1 MEETK
6 NQIKSFTDLIV
17 WQKAVELFT
26 MVTEDVENFPD
37 KRVSLSLANQ
47 VVRSAGAIGA
57 NIAEGHG
64 KGGAGGFRYRL
75 NAARGYACATQD
87 WYHKMARLGYLP
99 EPVAKARLDLLDGIV
114 RMLNSLIAKL
124 YAREKDKDQEKN
136 QDQK

>member
-47 VVRSAGAIGA
+47 VVRAAGAIGA

-75 NAARGYACATQD
+75 SAARGYACATQD
-87 WYHKMARLGYLP
+87 WYHKMARLRYLP
-99 EPVAKARLDLLDGIV
+99 EPVAKSRLELLGEIV

-124 YAREKDKDQEKN
+124 YAREKDREQEPK
-136 QDQK
+136 

>member
-1 MEETK
+1 MEENK
-6 NQIKSFTDLIV
+6 GKIMSFTDLIV

-37 KRVSLSLANQ
+37 RRVSLALANQ

-64 KGGAGGFRYRL
+64 KGGSGGFRYRL
-75 NAARGYACATQD
+75 GAARGYACATQD

-99 EPVAKARLDLLDGIV
+99 EPVVKSRLDLLGEIV
-114 RMLNSLIAKL
+114 RMLNSLISKL
-124 YAREKDKDQEKN
+124 AAREKDRE
-136 QDQK
+136 QK

>member
-6 NQIKSFTDLIV
+6 NKIMSFTDLIV

-26 MVTEDVENFPD
+26 MVTEDIENFPD
-37 KRVSLSLANQ
+37 KRVSLTLANQ

-75 NAARGYACATQD
+75 GAARGYACATQD
-87 WYHKMARLGYLP
+87 WYHKMARLNYLP
-99 EPVAKARLDLLDGIV
+99 EPVAKARLDLLGEIV
-114 RMLNSLIAKL
+114 RMLNSLMAKL
-124 YAREKDKDQEKN
+124 AARDKDRE
-136 QDQK
+136 QK